1 MALPIVQLRGEP
13 HRQGRQQGEALR
25 ERIAHNL
32 AVYDACFAREGIPAE
47 VVQRLSENF
56 LGALTQQ
63 SEDYL
68 AGVRGIA
75 EGSGYP
81 LVRIAALNARY
92 EILYYQFGR
101 NALADGCTAFAVAP
115 GRTSTGHLV
124 LGQNWDWLPEVQ
136 GAIVQTSEAN
146 GLETLS
152 FTEAGVFGGKIG
164 LNSAGLG
171 LTINGLT
178 TTDDDWARP
187 GKPFHLRCYEALR
200 SPTLAAASQALLDG
214 ERPCSANFLLAQV
227 PDQIVDLEVAP
238 RSAQVL
244 RSEDGV
250 LVHTNHFLDPQAL
263 GVVETTSERIDCS
276 CDRRDRMRFL
286 LNSQA
291 ALDPVDLA
299 SFLRDH
305 DQFPNSI
312 CYHVAEGA
320 PPDERYATVASA
332 IMDLTAL
339 TFDVADGH
347 PCQAEY
353 RRVGALST
361 GASGSG

>member
-1 MALPIVQLRGEP
+1 LRGGP
-13 HRQGRQQGEALR
+13 DRQGRQHGEALR
-25 ERIAHNL
+25 ERIAQNL
-32 AVYDACFAREGIPAE
+32 AVYDECFAREGIPAE
-47 VVQRLSENF
+47 VVQSLSENF
-56 LGALTQQ
+56 LAALAQQ

-75 EGSGYP
+75 EGSGFP
-81 LVRIAALNARY
+81 LTRIGALNARY

-115 GRTSTGHLV
+115 GRTSNGHLL

-136 GAIVQTSEAN
+136 GAIVQTAEAN
-146 GLETLS
+146 GLQTLS

-164 LNSAGLG
+164 LSSAGLG

-178 TTDDDWARP
+178 TTDDDWSRP
-187 GKPFHLRCYEALR
+187 SKPFHLRCYEALR
-200 SPTLAAASQALLDG
+200 SPTLAAASQILLEG
-214 ERPCSANFLLAQV
+214 ERACSANFLLAQV

-238 RSAQVL
+238 RSAQML
-244 RSEDGV
+244 RSEEGV
-250 LVHTNHFLDPQAL
+250 LVHTNHFFDPQAL

-276 CDRRDRMRFL
+276 GHRRDRMRVL
-286 LNSQA
+286 LNSRA
-291 ALDPVDLA
+291 VLDSSDLA

-305 DQFPNSI
+305 DQFPHSI
-312 CYHVAEGA
+312 CYHVAPGA

-339 TFDVADGH
+339 TLDVADGQ
-347 PCQAEY
+347 PCGAEY
-353 RRVGALST
+353 RRMGALSRPVRL
-361 GASGSG
+361 AQAD